1 MLYIIIC
8 ICFSVT
14 VSVMF
19 KLAKRYQID
28 VYQAVTW
35 NYSAALALT
44 FVFLKPSLTNIT
56 NIPFGYYILLGLLLP
71 LLFFLIARSIRMAG
85 IVRTEIAQ
93 RLSLFIPV
101 IASFLLFGEKFNNIN
116 LLAIIIGVIAMILT
130 IPWQRNI
137 AGKRIESNT
146 PIYLLFIFL
155 GIGVIDVLFKKLALI
170 PSVSSGTSLFIV
182 FTIAFSITL
191 IGLIYQVLTKKMRF
205 SWPHI
210 FIGWILGIAN
220 FGNIFFYIKAHQALA
235 NHPSRVFSSV
245 NIGVIILGTILGTLV
260 FRERLSL
267 INKLGIFL
275 ALIAIIL

>member
-1 MLYIIIC
+1 
-8 ICFSVT
+8 
-14 VSVMF
+14 MF

-35 NYSAALALT
+35 NYSAAMVLT
-44 FVFLKPSLTNIT
+44 FIFLKPTFSNLANV
-56 NIPFGYYILLGLLLP
+56 PFGYFSLLGFLLP
-71 LLFFLIARSIRMAG
+71 ILFFLIAHSIRNAG

-116 LLAIIIGVIAMILT
+116 LLAVIIGFIAIMLT

-137 AGKRIESNT
+137 LGKRIESNT
-146 PIYLLFIFL
+146 PFYLLFVFL
-155 GIGVIDVLFKKLALI
+155 GMGIIDVLFKQLALI
-170 PSVSSGTSLFIV
+170 PTVSSNTSLFIV
-182 FTIAFSITL
+182 FTIAFIITL
-191 IGLIYQVLTKKMRF
+191 IGLIFQVYTKKMRL

-210 FIGWILGIAN
+210 FIGWTLGIAN
-220 FGNIFFYIKAHQALA
+220 FANIFFYIKAHQVLA

-245 NIGVIILGTILGTLV
+245 NIGVIILGTLLGTIV

-275 ALIAIIL
+275 ALVAIILLAYQQDLAHLLS